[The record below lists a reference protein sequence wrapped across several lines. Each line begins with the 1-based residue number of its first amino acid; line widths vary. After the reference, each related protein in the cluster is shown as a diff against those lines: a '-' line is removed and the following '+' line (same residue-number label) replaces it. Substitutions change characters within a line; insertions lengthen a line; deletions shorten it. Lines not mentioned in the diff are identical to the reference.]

1 MWRCGRGPQLVGKDG
16 IEWDTGRRHVC
27 PLSREGKLRA
37 LESYAGPKP
46 ESIGVKEEIEQR
58 RRRKPLKRSGGKLAE
73 RIREV
78 VTGGGG

>member
-1 MWRCGRGPQLVGKDG
+1 VSRTTSQPKSAVYVIKQ
-16 IEWDTGRRHVC
+16 GRRHVC
-27 PLSREGKLRA
+27 PLSREGKFRA